1 MLSIDFEQNFS
12 VFYSI
17 VHIDLLIT
25 AGVLPSNLIKA
36 SGRAFCEESNNL
48 VCTRNKTKAR
58 QCESAYLSPR
68 EHGKMHV
75 NTVGIQN

>member
-25 AGVLPSNLIKA
+25 AAQMQGFCHLFRLKYREERSAKKAIISYVQEIKLRRD
-36 SGRAFCEESNNL
+36 S
-48 VCTRNKTKAR
+48 VIAR
-58 QCESAYLSPR
+58 IC
-68 EHGKMHV
+68 HHV
-75 NTVGIQN
+75 NMAKCT